1 MIKKTQTSKVRRD
14 QLAAFTLIELLVV
27 IAIIA
32 ILAAMLLPALAS
44 AKEHGQ
50 RARCLSNLR
59 QIAVGAMV
67 YATDNADKV
76 PTAGT
81 DSSGVVLFAVQ
92 YYTTDPIIGA
102 WAQVGVP
109 LNATNGQA
117 SVWTCPN
124 RPGFPKPPAPGSS
137 QICIGYQYYGGIKN
151 WINSVSGPAP
161 GKPSA
166 SPVKV
171 AASKPSWM
179 LCADVVANPDG
190 TKPTLWGD
198 GVIDGS
204 TDPSGWA
211 YLPEHKNG
219 SAAVPA
225 GGNEVFIDGSAKW
238 IKASVMMYLHSWSDS
253 QSPNPRFL
261 YFWQDDLGTFFNP
274 LVTSIRTTGL

>member
-1 MIKKTQTSKVRRD
+1 MTMRLADTQKVKE
-14 QLAAFTLIELLVV
+14 QKAFTLIELLVV

-44 AKEHGQ
+44 AKERGQ

-67 YATDNADKV
+67 YATDSGDKV

-81 DSSGVVLFAVQ
+81 DSTGVVIYAIQ
-92 YYTTDPIIGA
+92 YYTTDPVIAA
-102 WAQVGVP
+102 WTQVGVP
-109 LNATNGQA
+109 LNATNGQP
-117 SVWTCPN
+117 SVWTCPD

-137 QICIGYQYYGGIKN
+137 QTCIGYQYYGGIAN
-151 WINSVSGPAP
+151 WINSVSGPMP

-171 AASKPSWM
+171 STAKPSWM

-190 TKPTLWGD
+190 TKPTLWSDGWSGD
-198 GVIDGS
+198 P
-204 TDPSGWA
+204 TLDPSGWA

-219 SAAVPA
+219 SSGIPA

-238 IKASVMMYLHSWSDS
+238 VKASVMMYLHSWADPSS
-253 QSPNPRFL
+253 GSLRYL
-261 YFWQDDLGTFFNP
+261 YFWQDDLGPFFNP
-274 LVTSIRTTGL
+274 LAGSIRTTGL